1 MRELITPAG
10 LMAVKA
16 ALALAFVLSA
26 VVASPDAGAEAVKP
40 RHAIAMHGT
49 PKYGPDFKHFD
60 YVNPEAPKG
69 GAARYAAIGTFDNLN
84 PFILKGHW
92 VAGAGALFETLTTRA
107 QDEAFTNYGLLAE
120 SIEMPD
126 DRSWVAFT
134 LRKEARWHDGRP
146 MTPEDVIFSLDVLKN
161 KGHPR
166 YRFYYANVAKAEKV
180 GPRKVRFTFSG
191 PENTLGPRP
200 VAAGPGCE
208 FTLSSSVNRELPL
221 IVGEMAILPRHY
233 WQGKDFTKTTL
244 DPGILGSGPYR
255 IKSFEPGRTVVYERD
270 RNYWGADLPV
280 NRGSN
285 NFDIIRYDYYR
296 DSTVALEAFKAGA
309 YDFRM
314 ENTSK
319 SWATAYDSP
328 AVKAGLIKKEEI
340 RHELGT
346 GMQAFVFNTR
356 QPIFR
361 DRRVRQ
367 ALAYA
372 FDFEWTNKNLFY
384 GQYTRT
390 ASYFSNTELAS
401 RGKPGPEE
409 LKILECF
416 RGRIADEVFSR
427 QYKVP
432 ASDGSGNIRRNLRAA
447 LRLLGQAGWVV
458 KDGKLVSKKTGQRL
472 SFEILLNQPIWE
484 RIALPFKRNL
494 AKLGVEAKIR
504 TVDTAQYQKRTEK
517 FDFDMIVDVFGQSL
531 SPGNEQRDLWGS
543 ISADREGGRNTIGI
557 KDPVIDQLTDL
568 VIAAPDREN
577 LIARTRALD
586 RVLLWGYYVIPH
598 WHIRTFRVAAWDKF
612 GRPKETPKYGLG
624 LGTWWVDAAKAAS
637 LEERK
642 KRLR

>member
-10 LMAVKA
+10 LRGAKA
-16 ALALAFVLSA
+16 ALALTFVLSA
-26 VVASPDAGAEAVKP
+26 VAPPATAAEAIKP

-69 GAARYAAIGTFDNLN
+69 GEVRYAAIGTFDNLN
-84 PFILKGHW
+84 PFILKGHP
-92 VAGAGALFETLTTRA
+92 VASAGALFEALTTRA
-107 QDEAFTNYGLLAE
+107 QDEAFTRYGLLAE

-146 MTPEDVIFSLDVLKN
+146 VTPEDVIFSLDVLKN

-191 PENTLGPRP
+191 PEDTPGPRTA
-200 VAAGPGCE
+200 AAGSGCE
-208 FTLSSSVNRELPL
+208 FTLGSSINRELPL

-255 IKSFEPGRTVVYERD
+255 IKSFEPGRTIVYERD

-384 GQYTRT
+384 GQYART

-416 RGRIADEVFSR
+416 RGRIPDEVFSR

-447 LRLLGQAGWVV
+447 LRLLGQAGWGI
-458 KDGKLVSKKTGQRL
+458 KEGKLVDEKTGQRL

-517 FDFDMIVDVFGQSL
+517 FDFDMIVGGWGQSL
-531 SPGNEQRDLWGS
+531 SPGNEQRDFWS
-543 ISADREGGRNTIGI
+543 SEAADREGGRNTVGI
-557 KDPVIDQLTDL
+557 KDPVIDTLIDL
-568 VIAAPDREN
+568 LIAAPDRES

-586 RVLLWGYYVIPH
+586 RVLLWGHYVIPH
-598 WHIRTFRVAAWDKF
+598 WHIRAFRVAAWDKF
-612 GRPKETPKYGLG
+612 GRPEVTPKYGLG

-637 LEERK
+637 LEARK